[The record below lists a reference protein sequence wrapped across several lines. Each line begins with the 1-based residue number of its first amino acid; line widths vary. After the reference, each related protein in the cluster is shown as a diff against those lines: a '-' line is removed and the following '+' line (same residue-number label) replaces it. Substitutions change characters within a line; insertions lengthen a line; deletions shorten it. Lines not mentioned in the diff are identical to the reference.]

1 MKVYVTKF
9 ALECGILECEVD
21 SINEFGS
28 VYVANSPY
36 DNDRYAHKGE
46 WFIDKQEAIDKA
58 YDMRYEAIENLYK
71 QIYRL
76 KQMVFDRDI
85 YLGE

>member
-9 ALECGILECEVD
+9 ALESGILECEVD
-21 SINEFGS
+21 SVNEFGA

-46 WFIDKQEAIDKA
+46 WFTDRQAAIEKA
-58 YDMRYEAIENLYK
+58 YQMKHEAIENLFE
-71 QIYRL
+71 QIYQL
-76 KQMVFDRDI
+76 EKIEFK
-85 YLGE
+85 

>member
-9 ALECGILECEVD
+9 ALESGILECEID
-21 SINEFGS
+21 SVSEFGS
-28 VYVANSPY
+28 IYVANSPY

-58 YDMRYEAIENLYK
+58 YDMRDEAVQSLYLKIEQLMHMEFK
-71 QIYRL
+71 
-76 KQMVFDRDI
+76 
-85 YLGE
+85 

>member
-21 SINEFGS
+21 SANEFGS

-46 WFIDKQEAIDKA
+46 WFTDKQSAIDRA
-58 YDMRYEAIENLYK
+58 YQMRFEAVQSLYLKIE
-71 QIYRL
+71 RL
-76 KQMVFDRDI
+76 MHMEFK
-85 YLGE
+85 

>member
-36 DNDRYAHKGE
+36 DNDRYAQEGE
-46 WFIDKQEAIDKA
+46 WFTDKQAAIDRA
-58 YDMRYEAIENLYK
+58 YQMRFEAVQSLYLKIEQLMS
-71 QIYRL
+71 L
-76 KQMVFDRDI
+76 EF
-85 YLGE
+85 E

>member
-1 MKVYVTKF
+1 MKVYITKF

-36 DNDRYAHKGE
+36 DNDRYAQEGE
-46 WFIDKQEAIDKA
+46 WVTDKQAAIDRA
-58 YDMRYEAIENLYK
+58 YQMRFEAVQSLNLKIEQLMSLEFK
-71 QIYRL
+71 
-76 KQMVFDRDI
+76 
-85 YLGE
+85 

>member
-9 ALECGILECEVD
+9 ALESGILECEID
-21 SINEFGS
+21 SVSEFGS
-28 VYVANSPY
+28 IYVANSPY

-58 YDMRYEAIENLYK
+58 YQMRFEAVQSLYLKIEQLMHMEFK
-71 QIYRL
+71 
-76 KQMVFDRDI
+76 
-85 YLGE
+85 

>member
-9 ALECGILECEVD
+9 ALESGILECEID
-21 SINEFGS
+21 SVNEFGS

-36 DNDRYAHKGE
+36 DNDRYAHEGE
-46 WFIDKQEAIDKA
+46 WFADKQDAIEKA
-58 YDMRYEAIENLYK
+58 HQMRHDAIENLYK

-76 KQMVFDRDI
+76 EQMEF
-85 YLGE
+85 E

>member
-9 ALECGILECEVD
+9 ALESGILECEID
-21 SINEFGS
+21 SVSEFGS
-28 VYVANSPY
+28 IYVANSPY

-58 YDMRYEAIENLYK
+58 YDMRDKVIENLYK

-76 KQMVFDRDI
+76 EQMEFER
-85 YLGE
+85 

>member
-9 ALECGILECEVD
+9 ALECGIIECEVN
-21 SINEFGS
+21 SVNEFGG

-36 DNDRYAHKGE
+36 DNDRYAHEGE
-46 WFIDKQEAIDKA
+46 WFTDKQAAIDRA
-58 YDMRYEAIENLYK
+58 YQMRFEAIENLYK

-76 KQMVFDRDI
+76 EQMEFER
-85 YLGE
+85 

>member
-28 VYVANSPY
+28 VYVVNSPY

-46 WFIDKQEAIDKA
+46 WFTDKQAAIDRA
-58 YDMRYEAIENLYK
+58 YQMRFEAVQSLNLKIEQLMSLEFK
-71 QIYRL
+71 
-76 KQMVFDRDI
+76 
-85 YLGE
+85 

>member
-9 ALECGILECEVD
+9 ALESGILECEVD
-21 SINEFGS
+21 SVNEFGA

-46 WFIDKQEAIDKA
+46 WFTDRQAAIDKA
-58 YDMRYEAIENLYK
+58 YQMRFEAVQSLYIKIEQLMHMEFK
-71 QIYRL
+71 
-76 KQMVFDRDI
+76 
-85 YLGE
+85 